1 MTTMRVSFFS
11 RLARLGVLSLSLLF
25 FTNILVAQS
34 VNWKKI
40 NVLVYTKNGEGFVH
54 DNIENSVIALKA
66 LGEQYGF
73 AVDVTD
79 DPAAFTDE
87 NLKQYDA
94 LVFSNTNNDV
104 FDTDAQRVAL
114 MRYIQ
119 AGGGFVG
126 IHSASGTERKWKW
139 FKQLLGATFYW
150 HDKFQPFTV
159 NVIDAK
165 HPSVAH
171 LPRKWVRVKGDEF
184 YYLKQLNVN
193 LHVVAVNDAT
203 TLKGED
209 SRRLDTFG
217 DVFPS
222 VWCHGF
228 DGGWSWYTSLGH
240 DKADYMDEEFRQ
252 HILGGIEWVVSKGG
266 KRDYRKA
273 YATHPT
279 DEVIER

>member
-1 MTTMRVSFFS
+1 MITMRLRSIPRVMSI
-11 RLARLGVLSLSLLF
+11 VLF
-25 FTNILVAQS
+25 FLGLLLSNMLVAQS
-34 VNWKKI
+34 TNWKKI
-40 NVLVYTKNGEGFVH
+40 KILVYTKNGVGFVH

-66 LGEQYGF
+66 LGQQHGF
-73 AVDVTD
+73 AVDATD
-79 DPAAFTDE
+79 DPAVFTDE
-87 NLKQYDA
+87 NLQQYDA

-171 LPRKWVRVKGDEF
+171 VPRKWVRVKGDEF
-184 YYLKQLNVN
+184 YYLKQMNAN

-203 TLKGED
+203 TLHGED
-209 SRRLDTFG
+209 TRRLDTFG

-222 VWCHGF
+222 VWCHEF
-228 DGGWSWYTSLGH
+228 DGGRSWYTSLGH
-240 DKADYMDEEFRQ
+240 GKEDYMDEEFRQ
-252 HILGGIEWVVSKGG
+252 HILGGIEWVIKGAK
-266 KRDYRKA
+266 KRNYARA
-273 YATHPT
+273 YATSPQ
-279 DEVIER
+279 DEVREH

>member
-1 MTTMRVSFFS
+1 MRFIICP
-11 RLARLGVLSLSLLF
+11 RLLCLRILFVSLLSA
-25 FTNILVAQS
+25 NLALAQS
-34 VNWKKI
+34 INWKQV

-54 DNIENSVIALKA
+54 DNIENSVIALKE
-66 LGEQYGF
+66 LGKQYGF
-73 AVDVTD
+73 AVDATD
-79 DPAAFTDE
+79 DPSVFTDE
-87 NLKQYDA
+87 NLRKYDA
-94 LVFSNTNNDV
+94 LVFSNTNNNV
-104 FDTDAQRVAL
+104 FDTDVQRVAL

-165 HPSVAH
+165 HPSVTH

-184 YYLKQLNVN
+184 YYLKQMSVN

-203 TLKGED
+203 TLKGENE
-209 SRRLDTFG
+209 RRLDTFG

-222 VWCHGF
+222 VWCHEF
-228 DGGWSWYTSLGH
+228 DGGRSWYTSLGH
-240 DKADYMDEEFRQ
+240 DKGDYMDEEFRK
-252 HILGGIEWVVSKGG
+252 HILGGIAWVVQKGR
-266 KRDYRKA
+266 KRDYSKA
-273 YATHPT
+273 YATSPQ
-279 DEVIER
+279 DEVRQR

>member
-1 MTTMRVSFFS
+1 MKFNFLVQLTR
-11 RLARLGVLSLSLLF
+11 GVLLGLSLLLCAHASF
-25 FTNILVAQS
+25 AQS

-40 NVLVYTKNGEGFVH
+40 KVLVYTKNGVGFVH
-54 DNIENSVIALKA
+54 DNIENSIIALKA
-66 LGEQYGF
+66 LGEQHGF
-73 AVDVTD
+73 SVDATE
-79 DPAAFTDE
+79 DPSVFTDA

-126 IHSASGTERKWKW
+126 IHSASGTERNWKW
-139 FKQLLGATFYW
+139 FKQMLGGTFYW
-150 HDKFQPFTV
+150 HDKYQPFTV
-159 NVIDAK
+159 NIIDAK

-184 YYLKQLNVN
+184 YYVKQMSVN

-203 TLKGED
+203 TLAGED
-209 SRRLDTFG
+209 DRRSDTFG

-222 VWCHGF
+222 VWCHEF
-228 DGGWSWYTSLGH
+228 DGGRAWYTSLGH
-240 DKADYMDEEFRQ
+240 SKEDYKDDEFMK
-252 HILGGIEWVVSKGG
+252 HILGGLEWVVKGTK
-266 KRDYRKA
+266 KRDYSKA
-273 YATHPT
+273 YATSP
-279 DEVIER
+279 DDVVRER

>member
-1 MTTMRVSFFS
+1 MG
-11 RLARLGVLSLSLLF
+11 LGLLF
-25 FTNILVAQS
+25 LGLLVSNILVAQS
-34 VNWKKI
+34 LDWTQVKI
-40 NVLVYTKNGEGFVH
+40 LVYTKNGEGYVH

-66 LGEQYGF
+66 LGQQYGF
-73 AVDVTD
+73 TVDATD
-79 DPAAFTDE
+79 DPSVFTDE
-87 NLKQYDA
+87 KLRQYDA

-159 NVIDAK
+159 NVIDAN

-184 YYLKQLNVN
+184 YYLKQLHIN

-203 TLKGED
+203 TLQGENA
-209 SRRLDTFG
+209 RRLDTFG

-222 VWCHGF
+222 VWCHEF
-228 DGGWSWYTSLGH
+228 DGGSSWYTSLGH
-240 DKADYMDEEFRQ
+240 DKADYMDEEFRK
-252 HILGGIEWVVSKGG
+252 HMLGGIEWVISKGG
-266 KRDYRKA
+266 ERDYGKA
-273 YATHPT
+273 YATSPE
-279 DEVIER
+279 DEVREH